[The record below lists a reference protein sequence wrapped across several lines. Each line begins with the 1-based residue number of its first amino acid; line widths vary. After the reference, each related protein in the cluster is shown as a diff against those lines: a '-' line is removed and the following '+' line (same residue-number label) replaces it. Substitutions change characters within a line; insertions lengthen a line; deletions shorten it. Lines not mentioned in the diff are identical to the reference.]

1 MSIQPGELSNRK
13 KSFVFTFPTREE
25 ELEFMEAVEAYKEIS
40 QIPSS
45 LSINDE
51 DDSELCVCPSKQ
63 FSFKQTVLIQT
74 SSSHSNKQFSFN
86 TALIQTVLLD
96 VSVRFV
102 LREKGEIVVDRT
114 QKHRGHLDPILRLL
128 VTPHSLALPSDF
140 PTAFPGPN
148 APRTSADAG
157 SCSGD
162 GRADRRARSG
172 TRTTS
177 TPGGSA
183 ASWTRL
189 ARRCPSAPARSRRTA

>member
-1 MSIQPGELSNRK
+1 M
-13 KSFVFTFPTREE
+13 FTFPTREE

-45 LSINDE
+45 LSINEE

-63 FSFKQTVLIQT
+63 FSFKQAVLTQTVLIQANST
-74 SSSHSNKQFSFN
+74 HSNKQHSFKQ
-86 TALIQTVLLD
+86 TALLD
-96 VSVRFV
+96 VSVRLV
-102 LREKGEIVVDRT
+102 LREKGEVVVDRT
-114 QKHRGHLDPILRLL
+114 QKHCGHLDPILRLL

-157 SCSGD
+157 SYSGD
-162 GRADRRARSG
+162 GRAGRRARSG

-183 ASWTRL
+183 AFWTRL

>member
-1 MSIQPGELSNRK
+1 M
-13 KSFVFTFPTREE
+13 FTFPTREE

-45 LSINDE
+45 LSINEE
-51 DDSELCVCPSKQ
+51 DDSELCVCSNKQ
-63 FSFKQTVLIQT
+63 CSFKQTD
-74 SSSHSNKQFSFN
+74 
-86 TALIQTVLLD
+86 LLD
-96 VSVRFV
+96 IGVRLV